1 MDVFRSLEALAS
13 TIKTLEMHTSGEP
26 TRIII
31 AGYPTL
37 EGNTLLEKRRYAS
50 ETPEIDEIRKRLM
63 HEPRGHEGMY
73 GAILVPETELTLSGQ
88 ADIGVLFCHN
98 EGYSTMCG
106 HATIALGRF
115 LVDTHD
121 IDVFPMRQTL
131 HNRKHDEGFS
141 TEIRLHAP
149 CGVVYVTVPTTAAG
163 LSDPTKPVQF
173 RSVPSFVSSPKHG
186 VTVDIPSHMIWP
198 KLAEKQAAK
207 ITVDIA
213 YGGAFYA
220 LVSAEELG
228 RTYPPS
234 VILNEDP
241 EARRSLIHPNELDM
255 GFLYGVTIIDTSP
268 RPVQDEK
275 TETWLC
281 FFADEQ
287 IDRSPTGS
295 CVSAH
300 VPLAVQQG
308 RLQMGEWCSY
318 DSFLS
323 TQYPGNAFRGR
334 AVERTEKGYI
344 VEVEGYA
351 HYTGASSFV
360 ASEKVVDRMGEGFE
374 LKIPLL

>member
-1 MDVFRSLEALAS
+1 SLEALAS
-13 TIKTLEMHTSGEP
+13 TIKTLEMHTSG
-26 TRIII
+26 
-31 AGYPTL
+31 

-88 ADIGVLFCHN
+88 QTSVFSSVTTVK
-98 EGYSTMCG
+98 GYSTMCG

-228 RTYPPS
+228 FATGIRGTDADFKQLAEAAR
-234 VILNEDP
+234 ILRLLVDTN
-241 EARRSLIHPNELDM
+241 HPNELDM
-255 GFLYGVTIIDTSP
+255 GFFP
-268 RPVQDEK
+268 RPIQDEK

-360 ASEKVVDRMGEGFE
+360 ASEKSRR
-374 LKIPLL
+374 